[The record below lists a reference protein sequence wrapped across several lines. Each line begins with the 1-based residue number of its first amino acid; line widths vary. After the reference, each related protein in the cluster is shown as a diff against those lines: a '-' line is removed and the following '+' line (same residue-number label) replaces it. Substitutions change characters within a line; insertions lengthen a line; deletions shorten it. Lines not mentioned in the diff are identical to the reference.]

1 MAKMKYWGLFPK
13 KEAAEAFAAA
23 FSRAGLGVEIKPER
37 GQFAVYTDR
46 EKPAPIV
53 RANKAVFE
61 RKPTKP
67 VQPKPARELLPKI
80 MLGETANTDNPP
92 KTAFPKGRAEN
103 HIEK

>member
-13 KEAAEAFAAA
+13 REAAEAFAAT
-23 FSRAGLGVEIKPER
+23 FSRAGLGVDIRPER
-37 GQFAVYTDR
+37 GQWAVYTDR

-61 RKPTKP
+61 RKP
-67 VQPKPARELLPKI
+67 VPKPKPPEREPLPKI
-80 MLGETANTDNPP
+80 MLGEVANVGNPP
-92 KTAFPKGRAEN
+92 KTAFPKGWAEN

>member
-1 MAKMKYWGLFPK
+1 MAKMQYRGLFPK
-13 KEAAEAFAAA
+13 KEAAEAFAAN

-61 RKPTKP
+61 RKP
-67 VQPKPARELLPKI
+67 VPKPKREPLCKI
-80 MLGETANTDNPP
+80 TLGETANARTPP

-103 HIEK
+103 ATT